1 MPTNMQLLKLVR
13 NAAARINQNA
23 VNPEHVA
30 VLAAADVVL
39 NELMLR
45 DEPHFYLAHLAQGRH
60 MLGEGQQ
67 LMNGCGITT
76 RRYEPLYRDLNA
88 NVRVDIVMDEIAHL
102 NDHLVE
108 ITDLADETRSAAEKD
123 YLVRLGDWEN
133 GLYKHR
139 LEQVTDP
146 SDALGKSLQPADLQA
161 YLQRK
166 HPQWKDLKIVAFA
179 PLAGGFSKNTI
190 FFETEDALNGR
201 QALVMRAQQEIALLG
216 WAGSDVTKEFY
227 AIQLMRREG
236 LPIAEPLWLE
246 EDASQL
252 GMRFIVSRKA
262 VGKPQGGNFGSDAPV
277 SDKLLRSIMATLVK
291 LHGIRLDPDDS
302 LVTRSHLREWM
313 STRTIAEATRYCVN
327 EFVPQLVRKTDIAM
341 TPQLL
346 RGLKWLQRNV
356 PQVDEPAAILHVDFG
371 FSNLII
377 DNDEITAVL
386 DWETSR
392 LGDPAE
398 DIEWTQRF
406 LENDISLPDF
416 LKKYEQDTG
425 RKISEYR
432 LAYARVLKCTL
443 NAICCL
449 SALRIIERN
458 EMAHISL
465 ATLGLKYMVAL
476 ATQFNELI
484 DEAESVRDR

>member
-1 MPTNMQLLKLVR
+1 M
-13 NAAARINQNA
+13 
-23 VNPEHVA
+23 
-30 VLAAADVVL
+30 LA
-39 NELMLR
+39 
-45 DEPHFYLAHLAQGRH
+45 
-60 MLGEGQQ
+60 EGQT

-76 RRYEPLYRDLNA
+76 RRYEPLHSDLDA
-88 NVRVDIVMDEIAHL
+88 NVRVDVVMDEIAHL
-102 NDHLVE
+102 NEHLVE

-146 SDALGKSLQPADLQA
+146 SDALGKSLQAADLQA

-190 FFETEDALNGR
+190 FFETEDAANGR
-201 QALVMRAQQEIALLG
+201 QAMVMRAQQGTELLDY
-216 WAGSDVTKEFY
+216 AGSDVTQEFY
-227 AIQLMRREG
+227 TIQLMRRAG
-236 LPIAEPLWLE
+236 LPVAEPLWLE

-262 VGKPQGGNFGSDAPV
+262 VGKTQGGNLGSETPV
-277 SDKLLRSIMATLVK
+277 SDQLLRSIMATLIK
-291 LHGIRLDPDDS
+291 LHSVRLDPDDP
-302 LVTRSHLREWM
+302 LVKKSHLREWI
-313 STRTIAEATRYCVN
+313 SVPTVAETTRYCVN
-327 EFVPQLVRKTDIAM
+327 EFIPQLARKTDIAM

-356 PQVDEPAAILHVDFG
+356 PQIDEPAAILHIDFA
-371 FSNLII
+371 FNNLII
-377 DNDEITAVL
+377 DNEQITAVL
-386 DWETSR
+386 DWESSR

-398 DIEWTQRF
+398 DIIWTQRS
-406 LENDISLPDF
+406 LASHISLPKF
-416 LKKYEQDTG
+416 LKQYEQGTG
-425 RKISEYR
+425 RHISEYR
-432 LAYARVLKCTL
+432 LAYAKVLKCAL

-449 SALRIIERN
+449 SAQRILDRDD
-458 EMAHISL
+458 MANISL
-465 ATLGLKYMVAL
+465 GTLGLRYMAIFGS
-476 ATQFNELI
+476 QFNALI